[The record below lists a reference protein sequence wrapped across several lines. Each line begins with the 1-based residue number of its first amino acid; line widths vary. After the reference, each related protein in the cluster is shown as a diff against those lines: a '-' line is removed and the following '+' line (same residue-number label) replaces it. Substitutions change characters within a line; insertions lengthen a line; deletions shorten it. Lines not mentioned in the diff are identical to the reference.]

1 MHARATRWLAPVLAC
16 GLAAV
21 SAPAA
26 RGEGSEACRPDRVP
40 RLRCPDLILR
50 SPYSGYFERT
60 GGRIRYHAANSIV
73 NRGQGPAELF
83 ARRRTARGPMS
94 SVTQRIYG
102 FDGGR
107 YDFPSA
113 GARVVFKPIPVLGA
127 YWKFENAARFEL
139 WSADPQG
146 NPRSLVRIGP
156 KLVYC
161 LRDLRRRLSLRFS
174 PGFRHYPAC
183 SQDRARRSVTL
194 GTSVGWADEYP
205 ADYHEQWIDVTGL
218 RDRFVFVQRVDPRNA
233 IRESDETNN
242 VSPRIVLQLPPP
254 SPRRPAPS
262 RPGY

>member
-1 MHARATRWLAPVLAC
+1 MPARAARRLAPALAC
-16 GLAAV
+16 GLAAI
-21 SAPAA
+21 SPPAA

-40 RLRCPDLILR
+40 RVRCPDLVLR
-50 SPYSGYFERT
+50 TPYGRYFERA

-83 ARRRTARGPMS
+83 ARRRTSSGPMP

-102 FDGGR
+102 FDGRR
-107 YDFPSA
+107 YDFPSP
-113 GARVVFKPIPVLGA
+113 GARVVFKPIPVLGP
-127 YWKFENAARFEL
+127 YWKFDAAARFEL
-139 WSADPQG
+139 WSADAQG

-161 LRDLRRRLSLRFS
+161 LRDLRRRLALQFS
-174 PGFRHYPAC
+174 PPVRRYPAC
-183 SQDRARRSVTL
+183 SQDPARRSVTL

-218 RDRFVFVQRVDPRNA
+218 RGRFVFVQRVDPRNS

-242 VSPRIVLQLPPP
+242 VSPRIILRLPPP
-254 SPRRPAPS
+254 RPSSPAPK